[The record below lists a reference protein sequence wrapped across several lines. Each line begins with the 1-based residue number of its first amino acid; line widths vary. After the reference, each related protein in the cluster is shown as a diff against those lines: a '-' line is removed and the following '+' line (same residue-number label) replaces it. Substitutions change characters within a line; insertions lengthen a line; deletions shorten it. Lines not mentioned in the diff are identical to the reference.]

1 MKKYHILAIELLAV
15 TMVLAVGTMST
26 TSTTYATTGMSD
38 CTTDPDREDCNPQPD
53 RVGNDGSGD
62 STDADRDGPG
72 GDDGP
77 RQTDDDDTG
86 DQNCWGKVTSSLTK
100 NDDGKPGIGEHS
112 SDPVPGDSDNET
124 PREGVG
130 NQQEGHPSDHADQV
144 GGLADDVPDCVD

>member
-1 MKKYHILAIELLAV
+1 MDEKIPYIGNWTIGRNNGFGSRNDEYNKHNICDNRNVRLY
-15 TMVLAVGTMST
+15 
-26 TSTTYATTGMSD
+26 
-38 CTTDPDREDCNPQPD
+38 TDPDREDCNPQPD

-100 NDDGKPGIGEHS
+100 NDDGKPR
-112 SDPVPGDSDNET
+112 N
-124 PREGVG
+124 RR
-130 NQQEGHPSDHADQV
+130 AFK
-144 GGLADDVPDCVD
+144 

>member
-1 MKKYHILAIELLAV
+1 
-15 TMVLAVGTMST
+15 MSN
-26 TSTTYATTGMSD
+26 
-38 CTTDPDREDCNPQPD
+38 CTLDPDREDCNEQPD

-77 RQTDDDDTG
+77 NQETDDDTDE
-86 DQNCWGKVTSSLTK
+86 QNCWGKVTSDATSQ
-100 NDDGKPGIGEHS
+100 NDGDGIGGQSFGEHTS
-112 SDPVPGDSDNET
+112 NPVDDPDTEEEDNET

-144 GGLADDVPDCVD
+144 GGAFSNEDCID